1 MGSSSI
7 KSLRRRLHLKHHGV
21 CPSSWLSKGYQEGM
35 TGKVSANPWQDE
47 NNGTP
52 RHHGVESDWAKCS
65 THA

>member
-1 MGSSSI
+1 VRQHQLPYWDSRSWATA
-7 KSLRRRLHLKHHGV
+7 KLTGV
-21 CPSSWLSKGYQEGM
+21 PTVLSEDFN
-35 TGKVSANPWQDE
+35 GKVSANPWQDE